1 MSLLNKVF
9 VAFDFSFSDKE
20 VIEQVMSEIK
30 EEYSIAPDKS
40 CDEDESFS
48 KPPTIFIRDCRNDL
62 CMRGFLSS
70 LGFRIVHCRS
80 DWEND
85 ENAGISR
92 NSKIFT
98 FNPSHVYI
106 FSSGIKNDSIE
117 HVMYLSFLN
126 KVKLSVI
133 EDETQTDY
141 FPENLDEYPIRE
153 NRNFVEKNDTLR
165 KLARKDS
172 AKYKQ
177 QMEESKRR
185 IRKMYYES
193 LKERPST
200 KLITDDEIT
209 QMYKKKQI
217 NTKAKRKKMM
227 KQKKKDSKKTVK
239 VDETIKVESYD

>member
-153 NRNFVEKNDTLR
+153 NRNFDEKKDTIR
-165 KLARKDS
+165 KLERK
-172 AKYKQ
+172 
-177 QMEESKRR
+177 E
-185 IRKMYYES
+185 
-193 LKERPST
+193 
-200 KLITDDEIT
+200 ITDDEIT